1 MSTKNISFKVE
12 VPTHRSTVAVA
23 MQKRYGGGCKIMKHR
38 NTPRGGSRN
47 KQAAYKAGEY

>member
-12 VPTHRSTVAVA
+12 VPAHRSTVAVA
-23 MQKRYGGGCKIMKHR
+23 MQKRYGGGVRIMKDR
-38 NTPRGGSRN
+38 RAPKGGSRN